1 VGEGAERSEAGEG
14 SRLCQCNPSPVFSLP
29 LETTLSHKGRGSQ
42 GAALVKLFP
51 QAFRPKVILR
61 RNLSIAGTSNG
72 RTVIACK
79 ETFHAHKPD
88 TDLVTSRML
97 GCFRD
102 NALTRQEFL
111 GMAT

>member
-1 VGEGAERSEAGEG
+1 LHGV
-14 SRLCQCNPSPVFSLP
+14 VFDIS
-29 LETTLSHKGRGSQ
+29 G
-42 GAALVKLFP
+42 
-51 QAFRPKVILR
+51 
-61 RNLSIAGTSNG
+61 
-72 RTVIACK
+72 
-79 ETFHAHKPD
+79 